1 MKISSLFKKRT
12 KKQQNDL
19 SSEQKD
25 ELNPYL
31 CARKNW
37 NSHVGS
43 IMSEKIMWQVISII
57 ALLITFYSVS
67 GIISIGSESKYI
79 PYIVEKDITTGSVS
93 AGGVVYP
100 SKLTSADKVIFQ
112 AAASDYIFHSR
123 MVTADAA
130 MQRKSIF
137 KVYSMLTDLD
147 PAFSQMNEWMRLEGK
162 TPFDRATKELVSVEI
177 KSALPQ
183 TGDTWQIEWIETVRD
198 RQGSLIGSP
207 MTMRALVSLYQA
219 EIKSKRTLEE
229 INNNP
234 LNIYV
239 REFSWS
245 KLN

>member
-1 MKISSLFKKRT
+1 MKIGKLFKKKIKT
-12 KKQQNDL
+12 QQ
-19 SSEQKD
+19 EK
-25 ELNPYL
+25 EEKNPYL
-31 CARKNW
+31 SARKHW
-37 NSHVGS
+37 NSNVGS
-43 IMSEKIMWQVISII
+43 IMSEKLMWQVIAII
-57 ALLITFYSVS
+57 SLLITLYSVS

-79 PYIVEKDITTGSVS
+79 PYIVEKDTSTGTVS

-100 SKLTSADKVIFQ
+100 SKTADKIVFQ
-112 AAASDYIFHSR
+112 AAASDYIFYSR

-137 KVYSMLTDLD
+137 KVYSMLADHD
-147 PAFSQMNEWMRLEGK
+147 PAFSQMNEWMRSEGK
-162 TPFDRATKELVSVEI
+162 TPFDRAAKELVNIEI

-183 TGDTWQIEWIETVRD
+183 TGDTWQIEWVETVRD
-198 RQGSLIGSP
+198 RQGALISTT
-207 MTMRALVSLYQA
+207 TMRALVSLYQA